1 MISRLSANC
10 VFTYVILYW
19 WLTQE
24 SPTTIYTYTYW
35 PFNDWLYIRYQIDNR
50 VASTLFQNWIFFQM
64 KKKKQFS
71 FALFYSISVNSWKT
85 LIIQFQFFIARRRNK
100 ASTQRQLVCD
110 AIFRTNCMRIQ
121 NVTFCDMIKR
131 YEWWEIRD
139 IWFYFFILFDMSFR
153 EIKTCYFI
161 ICLLCLH
168 NLKIKKRHYYEQIQ
182 NYLNRERNPL
192 LYFYG
197 SIYKQ

>member
-35 PFNDWLYIRYQIDNR
+35 QFNDWLYIRYQIDNR

-71 FALFYSISVNSWKT
+71 FALFYSMSVNSWKK

-110 AIFRTNCMRIQ
+110 AIFRTTYMPIQ
-121 NVTFCDMIKR
+121 NVTFCDKTIWMMGNPR
-131 YEWWEIRD
+131 YLVLF
-139 IWFYFFILFDMSFR
+139 FYIVWYEFQRNLNLLF
-153 EIKTCYFI
+153 
-161 ICLLCLH
+161 
-168 NLKIKKRHYYEQIQ
+168 HY
-182 NYLNRERNPL
+182 
-192 LYFYG
+192 
-197 SIYKQ
+197 S